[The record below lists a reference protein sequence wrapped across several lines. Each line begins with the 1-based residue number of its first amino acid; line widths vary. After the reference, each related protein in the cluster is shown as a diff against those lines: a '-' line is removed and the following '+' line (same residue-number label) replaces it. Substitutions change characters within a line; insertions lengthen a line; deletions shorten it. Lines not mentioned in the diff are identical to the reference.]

1 MNLANLPLKSALQ
14 AKIHGCRSCLS
25 TMVATNWDVIIVG
38 AGPTGGRAAT
48 HLASLG
54 HSVLMLEEHQEI
66 GRPFQCAGLVTP
78 KAMHEV
84 KLYDSVLQN
93 IDGARIHGPNGTL
106 VPVGTDGKLR
116 TYVVCRKQ
124 FDQGVV
130 QQAMQAGATLSL
142 NSHPLEATATDDG
155 VSIKVQVGTKAIDMQ
170 TKLLIGCDG
179 AHSWTRRNFKM
190 GRPNEM
196 MIGFQTEV
204 HGYEGKPRWL
214 EMFSGSAIAPGFFAW
229 VIPSG
234 FGSHRIG
241 VWSTPDRLD
250 GKSVEQC
257 YDDLL
262 NHPLWKSRFEN
273 ITEIARYCGPIPS
286 GMVKKTVN
294 NRVLLLGDAA
304 GMAKPTTG
312 GGIGPGFRQIKG
324 ILKPL
329 SAAITADQL
338 DEKHLKKITAKHF
351 AAMKKDQYKAR
362 ALRNLL
368 VSDTTDAELNKHFTN
383 FAKEEV
389 LELINEIGDI
399 EKPVPLGLALI
410 KKVPAFRR
418 LALRAGTR
426 LMFR

>member
-1 MNLANLPLKSALQ
+1 
-14 AKIHGCRSCLS
+14 
-25 TMVATNWDVIIVG
+25 MVEVTWDVIIVG
-38 AGPTGGRAAT
+38 AGPTGGRTAT

-54 HSVLMLEEHQEI
+54 HSVLMLEEHKEI

-84 KLYDSVLQN
+84 GLYSSVLQE
-93 IDGARIHGPNGTL
+93 IDGARIHGPDGTL
-106 VPVGTDGKLR
+106 VPVGTEGKLR

-142 NSHPLEATATDDG
+142 DSSPIDAVVEEHG
-155 VSIKVQVGTKAIDMQ
+155 VTLQVNVAGKQTEMK

-179 AHSWTRRNFKM
+179 AHSWTRRHFKM

-204 HGYEGKPRWL
+204 QGYEGKERWL
-214 EMFSGSAIAPGFFAW
+214 EMFSGPAIAPGFFAW

-250 GKSVEQC
+250 GKSVEQS
-257 YDDLL
+257 YEDLIH
-262 NHPLWKSRFEN
+262 HPKWQDRFSN
-273 ITEIARYCGPIPS
+273 ITETARYCGPIPS
-286 GMVKKTVN
+286 GMVKKPVG
-294 NRVLLLGDAA
+294 NRVMLLGDAA

-324 ILKPL
+324 ILQPL
-329 SAAITADQL
+329 SKAILEDQL
-338 DEKHLKKITAKHF
+338 TEKNLHKITIKHYT
-351 AAMKKDQYKAR
+351 AMKKDQDKAR
-362 ALRNLL
+362 VLRNLL
-368 VSDTTDAELNKHFTN
+368 VSDTSDSELNKHFTN
-383 FAKEEV
+383 FARDDV
-389 LELINEIGDI
+389 LELINEVGDI

-418 LALRAGTR
+418 LALKAGTK